1 MPDRKRD
8 CRSTTRR
15 KARLAVAILAMV
27 AISACDGANQESA
40 AAGGSNRAVR
50 ATTWDTLWTVGGEQD
65 SLLLMPG
72 PMAST
77 ARHVYVADLASS
89 RLVALDPADGSV
101 AWIVGR
107 MGAGPGEFRDP
118 RGLAATPDGG
128 AVVADIR
135 NARLTF
141 VSPDGR
147 VTRELAF
154 PGVGYIS
161 SMCALAD
168 GSLLLATMEPGR
180 PLVHMAP
187 DGSVRGR
194 HPLPWPDL
202 RDAHPLATTARLAT
216 APDHRSCVLALTRG
230 RGFATFRDGAFRTFA
245 YREAFELPE
254 VEVTRE
260 GTSVSS
266 AITSARIA
274 ASDVDVV
281 GDTVFVTF
289 AGESD
294 WAGRLVDVYTLPGGE
309 YRFSHRY
316 PAPIHQTSRSGDTF
330 LLLHE
335 AAGYPSLV
343 AARANGGGM

>member
-1 MPDRKRD
+1 MKRILQIL
-8 CRSTTRR
+8 SV
-15 KARLAVAILAMV
+15 LAVV
-27 AISACDGANQESA
+27 AVSACKGANQQSA
-40 AAGGSNRAVR
+40 GAAGGSRTIR
-50 ATTWDTLWTVGGEQD
+50 PTTWDTLWAIGGEQD

-77 ARHVYVADLASS
+77 ARRVYVADLAES
-89 RLVALDPADGSV
+89 RLVALDPADGSL
-101 AWIVGR
+101 AWIAGR
-107 MGAGPGEFRDP
+107 KGAGPGEFRDP
-118 RGLAATPDGG
+118 RALAATPDGG
-128 AVVADIR
+128 AVVADIA
-135 NARLTF
+135 NARFTF

-147 VTRELAF
+147 VTRELQF
-154 PGVGYIS
+154 PGVGYVS

-202 RDAHPLATTARLAT
+202 GDAHPLATTARLAT

-230 RGFATFRDGAFRTFA
+230 RGFASFRDGAFRTFA
-245 YREAFELPE
+245 YREAFELPG

-260 GTSVSS
+260 GASVSS
-266 AITSARIA
+266 TITSTRIA

-294 WAGRLVDVYTLPGGE
+294 GAGRLVDVYTLPGGE

-316 PAPIHQTSRSGDTF
+316 AAPIHQTARSTDAF

-335 AAGYPSLV
+335 AEGYAVLV
-343 AARANGGGM
+343 AVRANGS